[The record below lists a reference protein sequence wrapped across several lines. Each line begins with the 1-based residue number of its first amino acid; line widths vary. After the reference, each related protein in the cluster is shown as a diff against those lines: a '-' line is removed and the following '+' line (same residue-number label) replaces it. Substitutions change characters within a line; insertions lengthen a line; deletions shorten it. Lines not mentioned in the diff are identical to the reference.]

1 LYNESVNS
9 AEPIKVFKSGELPVS
24 NSCCNPISVH
34 VDTEAIAAQVKLLA
48 ALADNT
54 RLAIVQL
61 LASQDEP
68 VCVCDITSQFD
79 LGQPTISHH
88 LRILR
93 EAGLVQ
99 GDKRGLWVYYS
110 LNRDALAPVAAQV
123 ESLIGG
129 ARVLQ
134 AAGR

>member
-1 LYNESVNS
+1 MKS
-9 AEPIKVFKSGELPVS
+9 AEPIKVFKRGVLPVS
-24 NSCCNPISVH
+24 DSVNTSCCNPISVKL
-34 VDTEAIAAQVKLLA
+34 DASAIAMQVKVLA

-54 RLAIVQL
+54 RFSIVQL

-68 VCVCDITSQFD
+68 VCVCDITSQFE

-88 LRILR
+88 LKILR
-93 EAGLVQ
+93 EAGLVH

-110 LNRDALAPVAAQV
+110 LNRGTLDPIATEIQALA
-123 ESLIGG
+123 GG
-129 ARVLQ
+129 EKILQ